1 MGLADLAVPLNSLNT
16 SWLAV
21 LQFLVYEMG

>member
-1 MGLADLAVPLNSLNT
+1 MSLADLAVPLNSLKT

-21 LQFLVYEMG
+21 LPFLIYEMG